1 MNFRKYLTGL
11 LWVCLPLLAAGYLL
25 SRFIPVPFLFT
36 DLLLLTVS
44 FSAIGIT
51 AALISRSGLKKG
63 AEGGTMYL
71 MVALSVKLLLEMV
84 LALLWFVV
92 VKKTYLS
99 SVILFL
105 VLYLAVSLFSI
116 IFILNTLKTKPL

>member
-11 LWVCLPLLAAGYLL
+11 LWVCLTLLAAGYLL

-99 SVILFL
+99 
-105 VLYLAVSLFSI
+105 
-116 IFILNTLKTKPL
+116 